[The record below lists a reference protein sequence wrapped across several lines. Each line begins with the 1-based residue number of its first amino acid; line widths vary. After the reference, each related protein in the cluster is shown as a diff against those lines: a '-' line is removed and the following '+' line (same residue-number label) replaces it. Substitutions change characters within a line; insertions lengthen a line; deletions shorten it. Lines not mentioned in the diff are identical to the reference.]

1 MIMNT
6 EFNKSI
12 LRRYFDEAWNK
23 GRLEV
28 LNEIIAAS
36 YVNHDP
42 FVPGLPPGPEG
53 LKLIFAGLR
62 AAFSDLHYT
71 IEDLITEGDK
81 VVTRWTMRGTHTG
94 ELMGIPPSGTHV
106 TVGGIQ
112 IERIVDGKIV
122 EHWRKSDELGLM
134 QQLGV
139 VPSSQLA

>member
-1 MIMNT
+1 MNN
-6 EFNKSI
+6 EINKSI
-12 LRRYFDEAWNK
+12 LRRYFDEGWNK

-28 LNEIIAAS
+28 LDEIVAAN

-53 LKLIFAGLR
+53 LKPIFAGLR
-62 AAFSDLHYT
+62 AAFADLHYT
-71 IEDLITEGDK
+71 IEDMISDGDK

-94 ELMGIPPSGTHV
+94 DLMGIPPTGKQV
-106 TVGGIQ
+106 IIGGMQ
-112 IERIVDGKIV
+112 IERIADGKIV

-139 VPSSQLA
+139 IPMPNTA

>member
-1 MIMNT
+1 MDT
-6 EFNKSI
+6 ERNKAI
-12 LRRYFDEAWNK
+12 LRRYFEEAWNK

-28 LNEIIAAS
+28 LDEIVALN

-53 LKLIFAGLR
+53 LKPIFAGLR

-71 IEDLITEGDK
+71 LEDLVAEGDK

-94 ELMGIPPSGTHV
+94 ELMGIPATGRQV
-106 TVGGIQ
+106 AVGGMQ

-122 EHWRKSDELGLM
+122 EHWRKSDDMRLM

-139 VPSSQLA
+139 IPEPQAA